1 RNVSSLCPQIIMKN
15 PFSDSRQKWL
25 RYRLATS
32 SLFMSKSKIHS
43 EDQLCHWCG
52 REKETSF
59 HFFCPIIVPVVK
71 SVEEK
76 IQRTYGEHLEP
87 PDWLIST
94 SPNYE
99 NAFQIEFII
108 SKVQGVLYA
117 SRVKGNPL
125 PIGLDKFVER
135 YISLLDR
142 IDY

>member
-1 RNVSSLCPQIIMKN
+1 MSSNHNEESL
-15 PFSDSRQKWL
+15 L
-25 RYRLATS
+25 RFKTEMAPIQAGNFIS
-32 SLFMSKSKIHS
+32 FMSKSKIHS

-59 HFFCPIIVPVVK
+59 HFFYFCPIIVPVVN

-99 NAFQIEFII
+99 NAFQIELII

-117 SRVKGNPL
+117 SRVKGNPFH
-125 PIGLDKFVER
+125 DAT
-135 YISLLDR
+135 
-142 IDY
+142 